1 MKNNVREYQTLKF
14 FRGRERNTKE
24 MQRLADAGLDF
35 EYRRLLIEEN
45 EYDMYIA
52 FSKQII
58 WKRISWT
65 LLLMSICFMQH
76 PVALFALLGLAI
88 LSQFFSYLNK
98 RFFQFVMR
106 GHNLALGIVEG
117 VIFDKYGV
125 SFR

>member
-45 EYDMYIA
+45 ELDMHVAI
-52 FSKQII
+52 SKMVV
-58 WKRISWT
+58 WKWFAWGF
-65 LLLMSICFMQH
+65 LVLSICFMQH
-76 PVALFALLGLAI
+76 PVALFVILGLAVFS
-88 LSQFFSYLNK
+88 LFFSFLNK
-98 RFFQFVMR
+98 RFFQFVLR

-117 VIFDKYGV
+117 VIFNKYGV
-125 SFR
+125 SF